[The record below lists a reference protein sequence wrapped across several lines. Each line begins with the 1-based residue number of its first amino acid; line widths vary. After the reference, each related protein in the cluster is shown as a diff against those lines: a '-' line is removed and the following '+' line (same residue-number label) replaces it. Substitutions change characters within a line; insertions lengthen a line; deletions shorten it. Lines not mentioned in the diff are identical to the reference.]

1 MRHRDMSAITDGT
14 AQDERLSAALDDH
27 FFDVDPRSFEEIVAR
42 CAELSNHIWYYNLAN
57 QRAGNWKGLFAG
69 DETVIIAEIMAI
81 DAARMEA
88 EFFPLL
94 ADHGAAASYL
104 AGFSLRISNWY
115 RHLRQNE
122 SDAAQSLSR
131 YLEQVIEQKLK
142 NAMQLSMLYV
152 RRSKSTDFD
161 SLSAFD
167 PMWGLASGRLMRIST
182 NASAIEKSLRSAFQ
196 VLVGALSQL
205 KPVAARHFANSLRSG
220 DHEPGIALLL
230 AVAGL
235 VEKTKVKINTFS
247 ARHRDF
253 YYLDVLKMTPKAQVP
268 DSTILLLKPDV
279 ATASL
284 RVPAG
289 SAFTAGKL
297 GGKAEIIYLADADLL
312 VKDAQV
318 RSLYTLYCPRNPNI
332 SPEFELGY
340 VDALRIANVFS
351 EAAMEPGV
359 LSPSRA
365 LFGAEKHSA
374 LRGLGENAAVGFAVA
389 SSTLQLRESSRTISV
404 TVSFR
409 IPASAT
415 SPSPVGAKPEQ
426 SFGDRF
432 RHLIFGHLHA
442 TDEEK
447 AEFQSAA
454 ETLGFKDNDLLA
466 QGKDPAYIFNSV
478 MTACFR
484 PAVTTTAGWYDI
496 ADCSVT
502 MKDGDPA
509 STLRLT
515 FQMMLKDDAP
525 AIRPYNAAVH
535 GPGFDTTLPVLRF
548 CLDPQGAIYGYSLFC
563 DCIVEEILIESTVS
577 DATRIVAWNQF
588 GQLDTS
594 KPFLPFGPL
603 PTKNSYLV
611 LGNFDSAL
619 MNLTELKVNLEWG
632 DLPNA
637 PHGLEEYY
645 KEYGPGYGNDQFLAR
660 LSVLSDGRWRGLEN
674 GEVKLFDS
682 YSEGAVR
689 PLRTVNMNVVG
700 WFNPID
706 PMLPEEKFRFDQ
718 TTRGGFFRIELTA
731 PEYAFGHSEYPN
743 LLTSVLTENA
753 RMSFLRRTPR
763 PLPPPPYTPSLKR
776 ISFTYSA
783 ASLIVAA
790 TPGEAKPSSERAFL
804 LHHFGVET
812 VTTNKPWTFLP
823 SFEHDGNLYIG
834 FSATNPAGLLTLFF
848 HLREDSSK
856 ILATPQRLTWSYL
869 ASDRW
874 FPLNQNQV
882 FSDTTDGFLRSG
894 VVTLD
899 IPSTI
904 RRNNSIAN
912 AEIYWLR
919 LSADSDLESFCSLYS
934 VHAQALT
941 VTRSLTDEAPSV
953 LSRPLP
959 AGSIKGPVISIPGL
973 RSVTQLIPSRDGR
986 ERETPIQQRTR
997 TAERLRHKARA
1008 VTPWD
1013 YERLIL
1019 DEFPEVFKV
1028 KCFPAMTSES
1038 GQKPSPGSV
1047 LIVVIPRLPVSAT
1060 PVVFD
1065 PMLDAISLKRV
1076 RDFVRAHSSPQVF
1089 VEVRNPVYERI
1100 VVRCMVRLQPNA
1112 MRQQGYYLGLLN
1124 QALVDYISPW
1134 SKAGVAPRFG
1144 WQLQL
1149 DEVEAFIRRQYYVA
1163 YVTQVSMLHLTQ
1175 DQVGKYQLDDT
1186 APAARKGPGDASG
1199 QTASR
1204 QAAGRTIYPRYP
1216 WSIAIPDT
1224 ANIIE
1229 LYESATDRDVAPKM
1243 TGLGKLVLGNTFVV
1257 MEG

>member
-1 MRHRDMSAITDGT
+1 MRHRDMSVITDGT

-27 FFDVDPRSFEEIVAR
+27 FFDVDPRGFEEIVAR
-42 CAELSNHIWYYNLAN
+42 CAELSTYIRYYNLAN
-57 QRAGNWKGLFAG
+57 HHAGSWKGLFAG
-69 DETVIIAEIMAI
+69 DETVIMAEILAI

-104 AGFSLRISNWY
+104 ADFSLRISDWY

-131 YLEQVIEQKLK
+131 YLGQVIEQRLK
-142 NAMQLSMLYV
+142 DTMQLALLYAP
-152 RRSKSTDFD
+152 RSKAAEFG

-167 PMWGLASGRLMRIST
+167 PLWGLASGRPMRLST
-182 NASAIEKSLRSAFQ
+182 ETSTIEKRLQSAFE
-196 VLVGALSQL
+196 VLAGALAQL
-205 KPVAARHFANSLRSG
+205 KPVAANYFANSLRSG
-220 DHEPGIALLL
+220 NHEPGISLLL
-230 AVAGL
+230 SVAGL
-235 VEKTKVKINTFS
+235 LEKTKVKINNFS

-253 YYLDVLKMTPKAQVP
+253 YYLDVLKMTAKAQVP
-268 DSTILLLKPDV
+268 DSTILVVKPDV

-284 RVPAG
+284 RVAAG
-289 SAFTAGKL
+289 TAFNAGKL
-297 GGKAEIIYLADADLL
+297 GGKAEILYLADTDLL
-312 VKDAQV
+312 VTDAEV
-318 RSLYTLYCPRNPNI
+318 RSLYTLYCPRDPDI

-340 VDALRIANVFS
+340 IDGLRVADVFS

-359 LSPSRA
+359 LPPSRA
-365 LFGAEKHSA
+365 LFGAEKNSM
-374 LRGLGENAAVGFAVA
+374 RRLGGNGAVGFAVA

-404 TVSFR
+404 TVSFQ

-415 SPSPVGAKPEQ
+415 SPPSAGAKPEQ
-426 SFGDRF
+426 TFGDRF
-432 RHLIFGHLHA
+432 RRLIFGHLRATDRA

-447 AEFQSAA
+447 AEFQEEKA
-454 ETLGFKDNDLLA
+454 EFQREAERLGFKDNDLLA

-484 PAVTTTAGWYDI
+484 PAVTTATGWYDI
-496 ADCSVT
+496 ADCSVA
-502 MKDGDPA
+502 MKDCDPSA
-509 STLRLT
+509 TLRIA
-515 FQMMLKDDAP
+515 FQMTLKDDAP
-525 AIRPYNAAVH
+525 AIRPYNAVVH
-535 GPGFDTTLPVLRF
+535 GPGFDTTLPVMRF

-563 DCIVEEILIESTVS
+563 DCMVEEILIESTVS

-637 PHGLEEYY
+637 PHGLGEYY
-645 KEYGPGYGNDQFLAR
+645 KEYGAGYGNDQFLAR
-660 LSVLSDGRWRGLEN
+660 LSVLSDGRWRSVEN
-674 GEVKLFDS
+674 GAVKLFDS
-682 YSEGAVR
+682 YREGAVR
-689 PLRTVNMNVVG
+689 PLRSIDMNAAA

-706 PMLPEEKFRFDQ
+706 PTLPEEKFRFDQ

-731 PEYAFGHSEYPN
+731 PDTAFGHSEYPN

-753 RMSFLRRTPR
+753 RMSFVRRTPR
-763 PLPPPPYTPSLKR
+763 ALPPPPYTPSLKR

-790 TPGEAKPSSERAFL
+790 TPGERKPSSERAFL
-804 LHHFGVET
+804 LHHFGVES
-812 VTTNKPWTFLP
+812 VTTNNPWTFLP
-823 SFEHDGNLYIG
+823 RFEHDGNLFIG
-834 FSATNPAGLLTLFF
+834 FSATNPAGMLTLFF

-856 ILATPQRLTWSYL
+856 ILGTPQRLTWSYL

-874 FPLNQNQV
+874 FALNQNQV

-899 IPSTI
+899 IPPTI
-904 RRNNSIAN
+904 RRNNTIAD
-912 AEIYWLR
+912 AALYWLR
-919 LSADSDLESFCSLYS
+919 LSADRDLESFCSLYS

-941 VTRSLTDEAPSV
+941 VTRGLTEQAPAV
-953 LSRPLP
+953 LPHALP
-959 AGSIKGPVISIPGL
+959 PGSIKGPVVTIPGL
-973 RSVTQLIPSRDGR
+973 RSVTQLIASRGGR
-986 ERETPIQQRTR
+986 ERETPVQQRTR

-1028 KCFPAMTSES
+1028 KCFPAMTSVS

-1047 LIVVIPRLPVSAT
+1047 LIVVIPRLPASTT

-1065 PMLDAISLKRV
+1065 PMLDAISLKSI
-1076 RDFVRAHSSPQVF
+1076 RDYVRAHSSPQVI

-1100 VVRCMVRLQPNA
+1100 VVRCLVRLQPNA

-1124 QALVDYISPW
+1124 QSLVDYISPW
-1134 SKAGVAPRFG
+1134 SKAGAAPRFG

-1149 DEVEAFIRRQYYVA
+1149 DDVEAFVRRQYYVA
-1163 YVTQVSMLHLTQ
+1163 YVTQVSMLHLTE
-1175 DQVGKYQLDDT
+1175 DQVGRYRLDDT
-1186 APAARKGPGDASG
+1186 GRAAAARPAV
-1199 QTASR
+1199 
-1204 QAAGRTIYPRYP
+1204 GRTIYPRYP

-1229 LYESATDRDVAPKM
+1229 LYESSANQEVAAKM

>member
-1 MRHRDMSAITDGT
+1 
-14 AQDERLSAALDDH
+14 
-27 FFDVDPRSFEEIVAR
+27 
-42 CAELSNHIWYYNLAN
+42 
-57 QRAGNWKGLFAG
+57 
-69 DETVIIAEIMAI
+69 
-81 DAARMEA
+81 
-88 EFFPLL
+88 
-94 ADHGAAASYL
+94 
-104 AGFSLRISNWY
+104 
-115 RHLRQNE
+115 
-122 SDAAQSLSR
+122 
-131 YLEQVIEQKLK
+131 
-142 NAMQLSMLYV
+142 
-152 RRSKSTDFD
+152 
-161 SLSAFD
+161 
-167 PMWGLASGRLMRIST
+167 
-182 NASAIEKSLRSAFQ
+182 
-196 VLVGALSQL
+196 
-205 KPVAARHFANSLRSG
+205 
-220 DHEPGIALLL
+220 
-230 AVAGL
+230 
-235 VEKTKVKINTFS
+235 
-247 ARHRDF
+247 
-253 YYLDVLKMTPKAQVP
+253 
-268 DSTILLLKPDV
+268 
-279 ATASL
+279 
-284 RVPAG
+284 
-289 SAFTAGKL
+289 
-297 GGKAEIIYLADADLL
+297 
-312 VKDAQV
+312 
-318 RSLYTLYCPRNPNI
+318 
-332 SPEFELGY
+332 
-340 VDALRIANVFS
+340 
-351 EAAMEPGV
+351 MEPGV
-359 LSPSRA
+359 LPPSRA
-365 LFGAEKHSA
+365 LFGAEKSSTV
-374 LRGLGENAAVGFAVA
+374 RSLGENATVGFAVA
-389 SSTLQLRESSRTISV
+389 SSTLQLREGSRTISV
-404 TVSFR
+404 TVSFQ
-409 IPASAT
+409 IPASTTPAPT
-415 SPSPVGAKPEQ
+415 
-426 SFGDRF
+426 FGDRF
-432 RHLIFGHLHA
+432 RRLIFGHLHA

-447 AEFQSAA
+447 ARFQSAA
-454 ETLGFKDNDLLA
+454 EELGFKDNDLLA
-466 QGKDPAYIFNSV
+466 QGRDPAYMFNSV

-484 PAVTTTAGWYDI
+484 PAVTTATGWYDI
-496 ADCSVT
+496 TDCSVA
-502 MKDGDPA
+502 MKDGDPS
-509 STLRLT
+509 STLRIT

-525 AIRPYNAAVH
+525 AIRPYNAVAH
-535 GPGFDTTLPVLRF
+535 GPGYDTTLPVLRF

-563 DCIVEEILIESTVS
+563 DCMVEEILIESTVS

-619 MNLTELKVNLEWG
+619 MNLTDLKVNLEWG

-660 LSVLSDGRWRGLEN
+660 LSVLSDGRWRSVEN
-674 GEVKLFDS
+674 GGVRLFDS
-682 YSEGAVR
+682 YREGAVR
-689 PLRTVNMNVVG
+689 PLRTIDMKAVG

-718 TTRGGFFRIELTA
+718 TTRGGFFRIELAA
-731 PEYAFGHSEYPN
+731 PESAFGHSEYPD
-743 LLTSVLTENA
+743 LLRSVLTENA
-753 RMSFLRRTPR
+753 RRTLFRRETR
-763 PLPPPPYTPSLKR
+763 ALPPPPYTPSLKR

-790 TPGEAKPSSERAFL
+790 TPGETKPSSERAFL
-804 LHHFGVET
+804 LHHFGIES

-823 SFEHDGNLYIG
+823 SFEHSGNLYIG
-834 FSATNPAGLLTLFF
+834 FSATHPAGMLTLFF

-856 ILATPQRLTWSYL
+856 LFATPQRLTWSYL
-869 ASDRW
+869 ASDCW
-874 FPLNQNQV
+874 YTLNQNQV

-899 IPSTI
+899 IPSMI
-904 RRNNSIAN
+904 RRNNTIAN
-912 AEIYWLR
+912 AELYWLR

-941 VTRSLTDEAPSV
+941 VTRGLTDQAPSV

-959 AGSIKGPVISIPGL
+959 AGSIKGPVITIPGL
-973 RSVTQLIPSRDGR
+973 RSVTQLIASRDGR
-986 ERETPIQQRTR
+986 GRETPLQQRTR

-1028 KCFPAMTSES
+1028 KCFPALSSGS
-1038 GQKPSPGSV
+1038 GQMPSPGSV
-1047 LIVVIPRLPVSAT
+1047 LIVVIPRLPDSAT

-1076 RDFVRAHSSPQVF
+1076 HDYVRAHSSPQVM

-1124 QALVDYISPW
+1124 QALIDYISPW

-1163 YVTQVSMLHLTQ
+1163 YVTQVSMLHLSQ
-1175 DQVGKYQLDDT
+1175 DQAGRYQLDDT
-1186 APAARKGPGDASG
+1186 ARAVPNGQGDASS
-1199 QTASR
+1199 QTAL
-1204 QAAGRTIYPRYP
+1204 GRTIYPRYP

-1229 LYESATDRDVAPKM
+1229 LYDSSANRGVAAKM